1 MDGRCGIPRLRPTL
15 PRRERFVHHL
25 RGLAMSERI
34 AFIENPVSGRQ
45 TLLMDF
51 SGFTTAADAL
61 PFIDAAREVVS
72 TQPAR
77 SLLGVVDVTGSKFNT
92 RVVEA
97 MKEFAAHN
105 APFMIASGIVGVA
118 GLQRVILDSVIAI
131 TGRSNLKA
139 FPTRGEALSW
149 LATQA

>member
-1 MDGRCGIPRLRPTL
+1 
-15 PRRERFVHHL
+15 
-25 RGLAMSERI
+25 MSDRVT
-34 AFIENPVSGRQ
+34 FIDNPVTGRPA
-45 TLLMDF
+45 LLMDF
-51 SGFTTAADAL
+51 SGFTTAGDAL
-61 PFIDAAREVVS
+61 PHISAARDVVA

-77 SLLGVVDVTGSKFNT
+77 SLHGIVDVTGSKFNSQ
-92 RVVEA
+92 VVEA
-97 MKEFAAHN
+97 LKELATHN

-149 LATQA
+149 LATQS